1 MSRHAK
7 ASLAACLA
15 SVIGFAVVA
24 SLAFGGGTWAGRDAH
39 LLSRLSAPGQ
49 PTGLADLIVRLGD
62 PPAQLALVALAV
74 AVAFAAGR
82 RRWLLPALLAVGAA
96 DLTTQALK
104 GAFGDPRLAPVL
116 GWEQIG
122 ANSFPSGH
130 MTAMVAT
137 SLAFALV
144 VPRRWRPA
152 TLVIGAV
159 LSLVVGW
166 SVIALRRHFPS
177 DVIGGAL
184 VATAWFFALLT
195 VWLRKEEGER
205 GREARPRPGDRS
217 AAPGAGSPP
226 AQPL

>member
-1 MSRHAK
+1 MSRRAK

-24 SLAFGGGTWAGRDAH
+24 SLAFAGGAWAGRDAH

-49 PTGLADLIVRLGD
+49 PNGLADIVVRLGD
-62 PPAQLALVALAV
+62 PPAQLALLAAAV

-96 DLTTQALK
+96 DLTTQILK
-104 GAFGDPRLAPVL
+104 GFFDDPRIAPVL

-137 SLAFALV
+137 SLAFALL
-144 VPRRWRPA
+144 VPRRWRRA
-152 TLVIGAV
+152 TMVIGAV
-159 LSLVVGW
+159 LSLAVGW

-177 DVIGGAL
+177 DVAGGAF
-184 VATAWFFALLT
+184 VATGWFFALLT
-195 VWLRKEEGER
+195 VWLRGEGD
-205 GREARPRPGDRS
+205 GRAGEGKGDGEPARLL
-217 AAPGAGSPP
+217 AGS
-226 AQPL
+226 